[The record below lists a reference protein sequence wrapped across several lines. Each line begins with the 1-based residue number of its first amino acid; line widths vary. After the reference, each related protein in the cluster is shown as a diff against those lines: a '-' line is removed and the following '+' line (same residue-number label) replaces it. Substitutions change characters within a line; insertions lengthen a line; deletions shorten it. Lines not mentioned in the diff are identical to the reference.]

1 VTEPHCHER
10 DDEKSFIQLT
20 SRRLEAERIKKI
32 EDEEQRRKDLERQ
45 KQDDL
50 VSLTRGIPTKGEGL
64 VSLTSSER

>member
-1 VTEPHCHER
+1 MK
-10 DDEKSFIQLT
+10 KSFIQLT

-50 VSLTRGIPTKGEGL
+50 VSLTREYQLKGK
-64 VSLTSSER
+64 T